1 MASLG
6 KWALGCNCRGKPL
19 NKRGWRGEGSEAVV
33 WWWVGVGSDAQS
45 DISFEVC
52 SRFELSLFKTDLVD
66 LND

>member
-1 MASLG
+1 
-6 KWALGCNCRGKPL
+6 
-19 NKRGWRGEGSEAVV
+19 VV

>member
-1 MASLG
+1 MQLSWESSKQEREG
-6 KWALGCNCRGKPL
+6 
-19 NKRGWRGEGSEAVV
+19 GEEKGVRR